1 MINIPE
7 VKIGLVAVSRDCF
20 PASLAINR
28 RKALAEAYKKNFNDK
43 DFWKKLRRMAYK
55 VGSKMIYYALVLYY
69 TFTDENTPAKYKAV
83 IAGALGY
90 FILPVDLIPDFF
102 PFTGMV
108 DDWAALVA
116 AVTYVA
122 TAITPD
128 IKAKA
133 QLKLQEWFTNP
144 DLGDLR

>member
-1 MINIPE
+1 MENNKKFTSQE
-7 VKIGLVAVSRDCF
+7 LTQ
-20 PASLAINR
+20 
-28 RKALAEAYKKNFNDK
+28 YKKNFNDK

-90 FILPVDLIPDFF
+90 FILPADLIPDFF